1 MGTREQELH
10 AIMEDLATLDV
21 LTSGPAPL
29 DDEEMAEIRRG
40 LARLKTRLRRLMQ

>member
-10 AIMEDLATLDV
+10 NINLMTLDV

-29 DDEEMAEIRRG
+29 DDEEMAEIRRE
-40 LARLKTRLRRLMQ
+40 LAGLKTRLRRQ